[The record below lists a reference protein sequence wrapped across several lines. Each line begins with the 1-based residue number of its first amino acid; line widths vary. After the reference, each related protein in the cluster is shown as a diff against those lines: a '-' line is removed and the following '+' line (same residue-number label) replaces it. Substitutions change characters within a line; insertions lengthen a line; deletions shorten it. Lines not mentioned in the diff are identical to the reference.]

1 MSEYKYDY
9 EDIKHCIM
17 VAKESERYDED
28 SKQSIADFEY
38 AANIT
43 VNRASVI
50 LQEKKVGMK
59 VTKWNIIR

>member
-1 MSEYKYDY
+1 MR
-9 EDIKHCIM
+9 HRIM

-50 LQEKKVGMK
+50 LREKKVGMK